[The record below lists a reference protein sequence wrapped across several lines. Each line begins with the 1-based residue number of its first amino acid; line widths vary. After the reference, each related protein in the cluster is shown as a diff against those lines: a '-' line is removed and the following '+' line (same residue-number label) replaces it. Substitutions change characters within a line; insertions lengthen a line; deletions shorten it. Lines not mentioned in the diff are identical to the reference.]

1 VDELLPGGVRSDEF
15 GAAMTTSSSRDKGR
29 NWLLAM
35 DVIISNGV
43 LNLVLVVEHDRVVTF

>member
-1 VDELLPGGVRSDEF
+1 MLPGGVRSDEF
-15 GAAMTTSSSRDKGR
+15 GAAVTTSSSRDKGR